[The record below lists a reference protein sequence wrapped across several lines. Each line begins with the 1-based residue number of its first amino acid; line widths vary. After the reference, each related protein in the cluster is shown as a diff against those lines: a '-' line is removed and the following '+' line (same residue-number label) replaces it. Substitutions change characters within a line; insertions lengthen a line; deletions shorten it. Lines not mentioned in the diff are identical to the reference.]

1 MANEFSELIKDG
13 VESEGGG
20 MEKTAPLNITEARK
34 ELREIVDRVVH
45 GSERITL
52 SRYGKP
58 AAVLVSVEDAELLE
72 MLENQT
78 DLEAIREVLR
88 NPKPVSWSKAKAQ
101 LGL

>member
-1 MANEFSELIKDG
+1 MANEFNKLVMKE
-13 VESEGGG
+13 VESETGG
-20 MEKTAPLNITEARK
+20 MEKTVSLNITEARK

-72 MLENQT
+72 ILENQG
-78 DLEAIREVLR
+78 DLEAIREVLQ
-88 NPKPVSWSKAKAQ
+88 NPKPVSWSEAKAK

>member
-13 VESEGGG
+13 VESEAGG
-20 MEKTAPLNITEARK
+20 MEKTVSLNITKARK

-58 AAVLVSVEDAELLE
+58 AVVLVSVEDAELLE
-72 MLENQT
+72 MLENQA
-78 DLEAIREVLR
+78 DLEAIREVLQ
-88 NPKPVSWSKAKAQ
+88 NSKPVSWSKAKVQ